1 MDKHW
6 MIPRRTVLRGFGVAM
21 ALPLLE
27 TMGWADTPGPG
38 AKVVKSPVR
47 TMFIMIPNG
56 VVYDHWKFK
65 KDAPGAVPRILV
77 PLAPVMK
84 DVLAINNLQH
94 KHGFA
99 NGDGPGDH
107 ARANASFL
115 TGAQPRKTAGT
126 DIQAGTSID
135 QAMAEKIGIA
145 TSLPSLELGIEQGG
159 QAGNCDSGYSCA
171 YSSNISWRTP
181 NTPNAKEI
189 HPKAVFDRMFS
200 AKKNVKARKQGDAG
214 GAPGAEKTLDQSV
227 LDLVL
232 GDAKALRGNVSG
244 TDQRKLDEYLDSVR
258 ALEKRIE
265 HAQREATEAV
275 EAKAAAKPGTYS
287 PTIEVVVPNDPP
299 EGFGERV
306 KLMFDLSVLAFQT
319 DTTRI
324 ITFTMSNEGS
334 NRTYPQIGVARAHH
348 EISHH
353 QKDPGK
359 LEDLTKINTYHVEL
373 LSYMLQKMKSLNDG
387 TGTLLDNSMIMYGS
401 GIGDGDRHN
410 HDDLPVLLAG
420 HGGGS
425 ISSGRVIDTT
435 GNMCD
440 LFLAMASR
448 AGARLDSFGDGKGML
463 DGLS

>member
-6 MIPRRTVLRGFGVAM
+6 MIPRRTVLRGLGVAM

-27 TMGWADTPGPG
+27 TMGWAETPGPD
-38 AKVVKSPVR
+38 AKTLKSPVR

-65 KDAPGAVPRILV
+65 KDAPGVVPRILA

-84 DVLAINNLQH
+84 DVLAINNLLH

-135 QAMAEKIGIA
+135 QAMAAKIGIA
-145 TSLPSLELGIEQGG
+145 TTLPSLELGIEQGG

-200 AKKNVKARKQGDAG
+200 AKTRVKARKPGS
-214 GAPGAEKTLDQSV
+214 APGDEKTLDQSV

-258 ALEKRIE
+258 ALETPSVMPPR
-265 HAQREATEAV
+265 RSR
-275 EAKAAAKPGTYS
+275 PRPRPS
-287 PTIEVVVPNDPP
+287 PAPTARPS
-299 EGFGERV
+299 RWWCR
-306 KLMFDLSVLAFQT
+306 M
-319 DTTRI
+319 TR
-324 ITFTMSNEGS
+324 
-334 NRTYPQIGVARAHH
+334 PRA
-348 EISHH
+348 SA
-353 QKDPGK
+353 
-359 LEDLTKINTYHVEL
+359 
-373 LSYMLQKMKSLNDG
+373 S
-387 TGTLLDNSMIMYGS
+387 
-401 GIGDGDRHN
+401 
-410 HDDLPVLLAG
+410 A
-420 HGGGS
+420 
-425 ISSGRVIDTT
+425 SS
-435 GNMCD
+435 
-440 LFLAMASR
+440 
-448 AGARLDSFGDGKGML
+448 
-463 DGLS
+463 